1 MSEVREE
8 LNDILQHYG
17 VKGMGAAMAGKAAYS
32 AATSP
37 ESIRRGK
44 NIIQAIKRS
53 PIRYVDGKKMTNIV
67 RDASALATGR

>member
-17 VKGMGAAMAGKAAYS
+17 VKGMG

-53 PIRYVDGKKMTNIV
+53 PIRYVDGKKITNIV